1 MKKVLIITYYWPP
14 SGGSGVQ
21 RWMHFSRYLQDLGW
35 DVTVFTP
42 INAESAVDDPEF
54 LLVVNGINVIY
65 SKIWEPFNLYR
76 KLTGKKKLQRFQTG
90 FLQEKKKFSLLDRFS
105 LWVRANLFVPDA
117 KMMWIRPAINEIIAL
132 QLKEKFTHIISTGP
146 PHSTHLIA
154 AGVKEKIDVKWLA
167 DFRDPWTNIDWFPKL
182 PMTKKTL
189 ARHKDLELK
198 VLKNS
203 DAVLAVTFEMA
214 NEFREISNRKIEV
227 ITNGFALEDFKN
239 FTSKKSNKL
248 LVFHHGS
255 LNADRN
261 PIKFW
266 KFLGEIVKTNQ
277 EWKNNLEIQL
287 VGAVDV
293 SVLQEIEK
301 NGLSKYLQLEN
312 FMPHGKVIEAL
323 SYATLCL
330 LPLNNTPNAKGIM
343 PNKLYEYLAT
353 GKPMIV
359 IGPKDGDAAE
369 AIKSFDNCYVFDFE
383 EEIDSEIVTDCLNL
397 GEIRRDL
404 TKFNRYNL
412 AVEVDKLLNSL

>member
-14 SGGSGVQ
+14 NGGTGVQ
-21 RWMHFSRYLQDLGW
+21 RWMHFSRYLKEFGW

-42 INAESAVDDPEF
+42 VNAESAVSDPE
-54 LLVVNGINVIY
+54 LLHLVSGIKVY
-65 SKIWEPFNLYR
+65 TSKIWEPFDIYR
-76 KLTGKKKLQRFQTG
+76 KITGKKKSQRIQTG
-90 FLQEKKKFSLLDRFS
+90 FLQEKKKLFSLEKFS
-105 LWVRANLFVPDA
+105 LWVRANVFIPDA
-117 KMMWIRPAINEIIAL
+117 KMFWIRPAIKEIIAL
-132 QLKEKFTHIISTGP
+132 QKEEQFTHIISTGP

-154 AGVKEKIDVKWLA
+154 AGVKDKIKIKWLA

-189 ARHKDLELK
+189 AKHKNLELN

-203 DAVLAVTFEMA
+203 DAVVAVTFDMA
-214 NEFREISNRKIEV
+214 NEFKVISNRKIEV

-239 FTSKKSNKL
+239 FTSKKSNEL

-266 KFLGEIVKTNQ
+266 KFLGDIVKTN
-277 EWKNNLEIQL
+277 EDWKKSLKIQL

-293 SVLQEIEK
+293 SVQKELEK
-301 NGLSKYLQLEN
+301 NGLSKYLQLDS
-312 FMPHGKVIEAL
+312 FMPHSEVIEAL

-359 IGPKDGDAAE
+359 IGPKDGDAARV
-369 AIKSFDNCYVFDFE
+369 IKNLENCCVFDFDE
-383 EEIDSEIVTDCLNL
+383 DIDHHVLTECLKK
-397 GEIRRDL
+397 GEISHDL
-404 TKFNRYNL
+404 SMFNRYNL
-412 AVEVDKLLNSL
+412 AVEIDKLLQSL

>member
-14 SGGSGVQ
+14 NGGTGVQ
-21 RWMHFSRYLQDLGW
+21 RWMHFSRYLKEVGW

-42 INAESAVDDPEF
+42 VNAESAVNDPE
-54 LLVVNGINVIY
+54 LLQLVEGIRVY
-65 SKIWEPFNLYR
+65 PSKIWEPFDLYR
-76 KLTGKKKLQRFQTG
+76 KITGKKKSQRIQTG
-90 FLQEKKKFSLLDRFS
+90 FLQEKKKLSSLEKFS
-105 LWVRANLFVPDA
+105 LWVRANVFIPDA
-117 KMMWIRPAINEIIAL
+117 KMMWIRPSIKEIIEL
-132 QLKEKFTHIISTGP
+132 HKKEQFTHIISTGP

-154 AGVKEKIDVKWLA
+154 AGVKEKIEIKWLA

-189 ARHKDLELK
+189 AKHKNLELN

-203 DAVLAVTFEMA
+203 DAVVAVTYEMA
-214 NEFREISNRKIEV
+214 NEFKEIANRKIEV
-227 ITNGFALEDFKN
+227 ITNGFAFEDFKN
-239 FTSKKSNKL
+239 FTSKKSDKL

-266 KFLGEIVKTNQ
+266 KFLGEIVKSNQ
-277 EWKNNLEIQL
+277 DWKKNLKIQL
-287 VGAVDV
+287 IGAVDV
-293 SVLQEIEK
+293 SVLQELEK
-301 NGLSKYLQLEN
+301 IGLSKYLQLEN

-323 SYATLCL
+323 SYASICL

-359 IGPKDGDAAE
+359 IGPKDGDAAR
-369 AIKSFDNCYVFDFE
+369 AINSFVNCCVFDFE
-383 EEIDSEIVTDCLNL
+383 EEIDSKIVNDCLNL
-397 GEIRRDL
+397 GELPSDL
-404 TKFNRYNL
+404 TRFNRYNL
-412 AVEVDKLLNSL
+412 AAEVDQLLNSL